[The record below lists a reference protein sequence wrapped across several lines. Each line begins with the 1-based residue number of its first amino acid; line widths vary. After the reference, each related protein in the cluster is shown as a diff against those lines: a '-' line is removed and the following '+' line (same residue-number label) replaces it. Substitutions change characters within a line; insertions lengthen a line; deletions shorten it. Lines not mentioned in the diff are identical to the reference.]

1 MEVFL
6 VQHHAGHDAPRDVI
20 DDPYPFYEQLRREA
34 PVWLVPGTQVCVV
47 SSFAA
52 VAEAT
57 GRVADF
63 SSRMHHFLYRGEDGL
78 PARLPFG
85 EGTQIL
91 AVADP
96 PVHTVHRQ
104 VVFPDLMARRMAELE
119 PEVATAAEQCI
130 DASLSAGTVDF
141 MDTVANVVPITM
153 ISRLIGF
160 RDHDRE
166 ALLQAAIDST
176 ALVGGRLSLDALRI
190 KAWPAMITA
199 AVRSCLSLRMRRS
212 RALSRPWSASSR
224 LLAYW
229 LVSCR
234 APGATTAIAR
244 AKAWALSVV
253 ISSASPWSPR
263 AAAKNRVA
271 AAVSRLGETNTSMTW
286 PC

>member
-1 MEVFL
+1 M
-6 VQHHAGHDAPRDVI
+6 
-20 DDPYPFYEQLRREA
+20 
-34 PVWLVPGTQVCVV
+34 PGTQVCVV

-176 ALVGGRLSLDALRI
+176 ALVGGRLSLVALQALLETSAETYSWI
-190 KAWPAMITA
+190 AEQLV
-199 AVRSCLSLRMRRS
+199 VR
-212 RALSRPWSASSR
+212 
-224 LLAYW
+224 
-229 LVSCR
+229 CR
-234 APGATTAIAR
+234 VGRNDP
-244 AKAWALSVV
+244 
-253 ISSASPWSPR
+253 
-263 AAAKNRVA
+263 
-271 AAVSRLGETNTSMTW
+271 RLGRARGAGGRHGRGRRRHRPRDLAERRRGVDDR
-286 PC
+286 PARELGAHAG